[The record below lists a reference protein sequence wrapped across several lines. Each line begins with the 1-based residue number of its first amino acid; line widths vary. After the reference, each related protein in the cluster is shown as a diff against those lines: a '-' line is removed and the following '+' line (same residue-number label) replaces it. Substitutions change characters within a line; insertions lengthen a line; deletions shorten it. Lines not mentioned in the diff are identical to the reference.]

1 MDYALLLIF
10 KNINQEVICIADGES
25 MNFQNG
31 NDAIA
36 ELQNAHKHFTLINIS
51 AKNSAVVV
59 TIKDSTKEI
68 EEQNEEFIA
77 EHKRRFGY
85 EPNMFDGV

>member
-1 MDYALLLIF
+1 MDYALLLVF
-10 KNINQEVICIADGES
+10 KNINQEVTCIADGES

-36 ELQNAHKHFTLINIS
+36 ELQNVHKHFTLVNIS

-68 EEQNEEFIA
+68 EEKNEAFIA
-77 EHKRRFGY
+77 EHKKRFGY
-85 EPNMFDGV
+85 EPNMFDGE